1 VLKTRITRAL
11 TAGLFTAAA
20 CTPPAAGRLR
30 AAVNP
35 CYGRDSYSD
44 AQIAELQSMAS
55 ATDSLS
61 VRWRR
66 NVHIPTVTPSAVAL
80 VSDSDTCV
88 RALAAFNR
96 ATRYSDGPA
105 TKLYLFN
112 VGNVYV
118 GVNPHFQS
126 GEWVQHIIMDSNF
139 GVLTGYLK

>member
-1 VLKTRITRAL
+1 VLKTRITRVL

-20 CTPPAAGRLR
+20 CTTPAAVLR
-30 AAVNP
+30 PAVNP

-80 VSDSDTCV
+80 VSDSNTCV

-105 TKLYLFN
+105 TKLYLFS
-112 VGNVYV
+112 VGDVYV

-126 GEWVQHIIMDSNF
+126 GEWVQPGGMF
-139 GVLTGYLK
+139 